1 MFRRTQDTEWSGSDF
16 VYEAFTLF
24 GQAFQLVQ
32 LSLPFVLTTSVLQ
45 PYKASFIV
53 WAIPVSLAAT
63 QGIEFSF
70 SSCNYLDVSVHC
82 VFLLIAMYSQTSK
95 YPLRYLGSPIRK
107 SPDQSLLTAPRGV
120 SSLVTSFIGS

>member
-1 MFRRTQDTEWSGSDF
+1 MEWVRFRLRGFHSLWPSFPACSTIITFCSHNISPTTLKSKLFSLGYSRFARRYSGNR
-16 VYEAFTLF
+16 
-24 GQAFQLVQ
+24 
-32 LSLPFVLTTSVLQ
+32 
-45 PYKASFIV
+45 I
-53 WAIPVSLAAT
+53 
-63 QGIEFSF
+63 SF

>member
-24 GQAFQLVQ
+24 GQVFQLVQ

-45 PYKASFIV
+45 PYEASFIV

-82 VFLLIAMYSQTSK
+82 VFLLTAMYSQTSK
-95 YPLRYLGSPIRK
+95 YPLRYLGSPIRR